1 METEGAGGVPA
12 ANWYPDPDGRHE
24 FRYWDG
30 ATWTDN
36 VSDGGQPSVDPLGG
50 PPAQPVGTVPPVA
63 TPAAPRPAGRGAKKF
78 LIPGAVALVLV
89 ALVAWGYPVVTG
101 SLAAKDAAASS
112 IAAAREAIAAADVA
126 VEPGSQELTDSQK
139 SKSELDEATS
149 LLNQGSLID
158 AGPYRSAKT
167 KADDA
172 RAIAQG
178 ITERV
183 AAAASEAAAASAD
196 DAVALY
202 FALATKY
209 PRTPQGKDAVGNA
222 ATALLGNLT
231 GTDLDNLDA
240 IKDFCDNAPGEIP
253 TTVYDAAAASI
264 TSIANASLDQQ
275 ASAVS
280 SNKSWVK
287 KIRGKGVNF
296 TISSTTAEDTSQLRH
311 VLALLPV
318 VHGTDFGD
326 AIALLRDSSKLGESC
341 GKIARSPVRR
351 KGRVEYFSRSQISKI
366 ATYSSQM
373 AGKISKARGLL
384 QDL

>member
-30 ATWTDN
+30 ATWTVD
-36 VSDGGQPSVDPLGG
+36 VSDGGQPSVDPTGAS
-50 PPAQPVGTVPPVA
+50 PAQPATTVPFEVA
-63 TPAAPRPAGRGAKKF
+63 AGPKPAARGSKK
-78 LIPGAVALVLV
+78 LLVIGAVVLV
-89 ALVAWGYPVVTG
+89 IAGLAAWGYPVVTG

-112 IAAAREAIAAADVA
+112 IADARAAIATADSA
-126 VEPGSQELTDSQK
+126 VEPGSPELTESQK
-139 SKSELDEATS
+139 SKSELDEAAS
-149 LLNQGSLID
+149 LVAQGSLID

-172 RAIAQG
+172 RVIAEG
-178 ITERV
+178 ITQGV
-183 AAAASEAAAASAD
+183 ATAAAEAAAASPD
-196 DAVALY
+196 DAVDLY

-209 PRTPQGKDAVGNA
+209 PRTQQGQDAVGNA

-240 IKDFCDNAPGEIP
+240 IKAFCDTSPGTVP
-253 TTVYDAAAASI
+253 TTVYDAAA
-264 TSIANASLDQQ
+264 TSIRSMANASLDQQ

-296 TISSTTAEDTSQLRH
+296 TISSTTAQDTGELSHILD
-311 VLALLPV
+311 VLAV
-318 VHGTDFGD
+318 VHATDFR
-326 AIALLRDSSKLGESC
+326 AAVTLLRDCSKLGQSC
-341 GKIARSPVRR
+341 GKIAKSPVRK
-351 KGRVEYFSRSQISKI
+351 KGRVEYFSKSQINKI